1 MSMYTE
7 IEAAEI
13 IERIAK
19 EVRGMT
25 FIQVPLWD
33 AFANDIAFVNRFLP
47 SPIKTNVNDYIDN
60 LLQKEAVRFCVSK
73 GTVLYRARK
82 IDRNKIQKD
91 ADGKYIGYSEKE
103 SGMPP
108 YRSAPYGRVGTSGI
122 PVFYTA
128 MDRKTSCMETR
139 PIKNELINVA
149 EYEVKEDLW
158 IADFSLEKI
167 KVYDNTPEG
176 ILFLNK
182 MFRTFSFP
190 VSSELIDYL
199 PSEYIAEYIRTKHRE
214 IQGIRYSSLHNV
226 GGYNIALFSQTQCEY
241 KGSQV
246 VECCSVDCAFRNINK
261 KTDEGQQRVQGEEI

>member
-1 MSMYTE
+1 MSTNTE
-7 IEAAEI
+7 TETVEI

-19 EVRGMT
+19 EVQGVK

-47 SPIKTNVNDYIDN
+47 SPIKSNVNDYLDN
-60 LLQKEAVRFCVSK
+60 LLQKDTVRFCVSK

-82 IDRNKIQKD
+82 IDRKKIQKD
-91 ADGKYIGYSEKE
+91 ADGKYVGYSENE

-128 MDRKTSCMETR
+128 MDSKTSSMELR
-139 PIKNELINVA
+139 PIKNEFISVA

-158 IADFSLEKI
+158 TADFSLEKI

-176 ILFLNK
+176 ILFLNE
-182 MFRTFSFP
+182 MFRTFSLP
-190 VSSELIDYL
+190 VSSGLIDYL
-199 PSEYIAEYIRTKHRE
+199 PSEYISEYIRMKHRE

-246 VECCSVDCAFRNINK
+246 VECSSIDCAFRNINETK
-261 KTDEGQQRVQGEEI
+261 